1 MKIYTANQY
10 MRDVFSEKV
19 YKISLNAGCTC
30 PNRDGTRGY
39 AGCIFCSE
47 SGSGDFS
54 QKRNLSITEQIE
66 KAKER
71 VNGKF
76 KGDHYIGYF
85 QSFTNT
91 YGDIDVLRAKF
102 MEAIENDSICGLSIA
117 TRPDCINERVVDAL
131 DELSR
136 IKPVWVELGL
146 QTIHEDTAR
155 LINRCYE
162 LSEYDAAVSLLKTI
176 DVHIITHM
184 IIGLPYETKEDMVA
198 TAEYIG
204 NSGVQGIKFQL
215 LNVLKNTALCEMYEK
230 GDFEVLTLDQ
240 YIDILRACIEVIPTG
255 MVVHRLTGDGPK
267 SLLVAPL
274 WSGDKKKVLNEINR
288 RVLNDSHFQ

>member
-47 SGSGDFS
+47 AGSGDFS
-54 QKRNLSITEQIE
+54 QERRLSITEQIE
-66 KAKER
+66 RAKER
-71 VNGKF
+71 VKGKF
-76 KGDHYIGYF
+76 KGEHYIGYF

-91 YGDIDVLRAKF
+91 YGDLDVLRAKF
-102 MEAIENDSICGLSIA
+102 MEAAHNDSICGLSIA
-117 TRPDCINERVVDAL
+117 TRPDCIDEKVVTVL

-162 LSEYDAAVSLLKTI
+162 LSEYDKAVSLLKTI

-184 IIGLPYETKEDMVA
+184 IIGLPCETKEDMVE
-198 TAEYIG
+198 TAGYIG
-204 NSGVQGIKFQL
+204 RSGVHGIKFQL
-215 LNVLKNTALCEMYEK
+215 LHVLKNTVLCEMYER
-230 GDFEVLTLDQ
+230 GDFNVLTLDQ
-240 YIDILRACIEVIPTG
+240 YIDILRACIEAIPDD

-274 WSGDKKKVLNEINR
+274 WSGDKKRVLNEINR
-288 RVLNDSHFQ
+288 RVLGD